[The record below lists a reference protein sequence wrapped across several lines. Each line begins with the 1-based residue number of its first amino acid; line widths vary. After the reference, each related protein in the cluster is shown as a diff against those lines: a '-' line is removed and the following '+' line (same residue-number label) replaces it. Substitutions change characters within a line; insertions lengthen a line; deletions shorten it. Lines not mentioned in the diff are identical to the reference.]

1 MQSSAAHRIEKIGLN
16 TQPSVESNPRNDQ
29 VRIAARL
36 DKSTRLIRES
46 TVIGKMLTQS
56 KEQLGKEFDHNK
68 VRESVVAEKSMFKE
82 GKKMHDLISNDAFFL

>member
-1 MQSSAAHRIEKIGLN
+1 MQNSAAHRIEKIGLK

-68 VRESVVAEKSMFKE
+68 VRESIVAEKSMFKE
-82 GKKMHDLISNDAFFL
+82 GKEMHDLISNDAFFL